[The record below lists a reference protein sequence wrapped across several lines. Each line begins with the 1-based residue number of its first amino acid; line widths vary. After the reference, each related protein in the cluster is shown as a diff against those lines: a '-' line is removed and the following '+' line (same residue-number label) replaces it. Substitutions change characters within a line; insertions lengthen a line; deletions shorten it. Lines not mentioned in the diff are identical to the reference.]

1 MATISFIRRKDSGNI
16 GSLGSVIQYSFQEEK
31 TEYDNGR
38 LISGINC
45 LPETA
50 LKDFVSTKE
59 RFNKTEGRQ
68 YYYAIQSFKD
78 ADIDPVLAHTLA
90 REWAEKCYPDH
101 EIVIATHLDTDNIHS
116 HIIINSVNCVNGK
129 KIHQNGDDIKR
140 MRSVNDELCMKYGLP
155 VCPAKPKEKIK
166 PTKAGEY
173 YSARNGSSWKRNMI
187 IAIVSA
193 MKKSGTKEEF
203 IKEMKRKGYE
213 VKWSD
218 SRKNITFI
226 ESDNPKHRCRD
237 DNLHYEKFLKENIS
251 NEFKIRRS
259 YMEHGEQMQ
268 PGAGLHLQHGGRTV
282 GDDSGQRQMGRAD
295 QSSEVPEPG
304 DGRSGKGRGKHSELR
319 GSREIRGHDMLQ
331 QPDSMG
337 GESGLSERSSSFGGR
352 GNEQEAA
359 GSGKGTVRTGW
370 EAERTVYF
378 VHVGIAEYNQENSQK
393 DHNSDVHGYYSDQ
406 FDIPGVVHLV
416 GSFATLIE
424 NTRDNPNRKHYK
436 LSKKEIEKRRAQ
448 GQRDGFVQSM

>member
-1 MATISFIRRKDSGNI
+1 MATISFIRRKDSGNV

-193 MKKSGTKEEF
+193 MKKSGSKEEF

-237 DNLHYEKFLKENIS
+237 DNLHNEKFLKENIS
-251 NEFKIRRS
+251 NEFEIRRS

-268 PGAGLHLQHGGRTV
+268 PGAGLHLEHGRSTV

-295 QSSEVPEPG
+295 QSSEVPELG
-304 DGRSGKGRGKHSELR
+304 NGRSGERR
-319 GSREIRGHDMLQ
+319 GSYAGRRKSE
-331 QPDSMG
+331 PDSRLDKIPADSAVG
-337 GESGLSERSSSFGGR
+337 GVRNIPREDSDLGGR

-359 GSGKGTVRTGW
+359 GAREGTVRTGW

-378 VHVGIAEYNQENSQK
+378 VHVGLRQQDKKVQKKTHRSSVRRADSNQ
-393 DHNSDVHGYYSDQ
+393 
-406 FDIPGVVHLV
+406 FTIPAVVHLA
-416 GSFATLIE
+416 GTFAEMI
-424 NTRDNPNRKHYK
+424 DYAQRK
-436 LSKKEIEKRRAQ
+436 KKEE
-448 GQRDGFVQSM
+448 DEESSYVQSM

>member
-116 HIIINSVNCVNGK
+116 HIIINSINCVNGK

-251 NEFKIRRS
+251 NEFEIRRS

-304 DGRSGKGRGKHSELR
+304 DGRSGEGRGSYAGRRKSE
-319 GSREIRGHDMLQ
+319 
-331 QPDSMG
+331 PDSRLDKIPADSAVG
-337 GESGLSERSSSFGGR
+337 GVRNIPREDSDLGSR
-352 GNEQEAA
+352 GNEQETA

-378 VHVGIAEYNQENSQK
+378 VHVGLGQHNKKVQKKAHRSSVRRADNNQ
-393 DHNSDVHGYYSDQ
+393 
-406 FDIPGVVHLV
+406 FTIPAVVHLA
-416 GSFATLIE
+416 GTFAEMI
-424 NTRDNPNRKHYK
+424 DYAQRK
-436 LSKKEIEKRRAQ
+436 KKEE
-448 GQRDGFVQSM
+448 DEESSYVQSM

>member
-1 MATISFIRRKDSGNI
+1 MATISFIRRKDSGNV

-38 LISGINC
+38 LVSGINC

-90 REWAEKCYPDH
+90 REWAERCYPDH

-129 KIHQNGDDIKR
+129 KIHQNGDDIKQ

-193 MKKSGTKEEF
+193 MKKSGSKEEF

-251 NEFKIRRS
+251 NEFEIRRS

-268 PGAGLHLQHGGRTV
+268 PGAGLHLEHGRRTV

-304 DGRSGKGRGKHSELR
+304 NGRFGEGCASYTGRGKSE
-319 GSREIRGHDMLQ
+319 
-331 QPDSMG
+331 PDSRLDKISADSAVG
-337 GESGLSERSSSFGGR
+337 GVRNIPRGNSDLGGR

-359 GSGKGTVRTGW
+359 GSGEGTVRTGW

-378 VHVGIAEYNQENSQK
+378 VHVGLGQHNKKVQKKTHRSSVRRADNNQ
-393 DHNSDVHGYYSDQ
+393 
-406 FDIPGVVHLV
+406 FTIPAVVHLA
-416 GSFATLIE
+416 GTFAEMI
-424 NTRDNPNRKHYK
+424 DYAQRK
-436 LSKKEIEKRRAQ
+436 KKEDDEESSY
-448 GQRDGFVQSM
+448 VQSM

>member
-16 GSLGSVIQYSFQEEK
+16 GSLGSVISYSFQEEK

-193 MKKSGTKEEF
+193 MKTSGSKEEF

-251 NEFKIRRS
+251 NEFEIRRS

-304 DGRSGKGRGKHSELR
+304 NGRSGEGRGKHSELR

-352 GNEQEAA
+352 GNEQETA
-359 GSGKGTVRTGW
+359 GSGEGTVRTGW

-378 VHVGIAEYNQENSQK
+378 VHVGLRQQDKKVQKKTHRSSVRRADSNQ
-393 DHNSDVHGYYSDQ
+393 
-406 FDIPGVVHLV
+406 FTIPAVVHLA
-416 GSFATLIE
+416 GTFAEMI
-424 NTRDNPNRKHYK
+424 DYAQRK
-436 LSKKEIEKRRAQ
+436 KKEE
-448 GQRDGFVQSM
+448 DEESSYVQSM

>member
-16 GSLGSVIQYSFQEEK
+16 GSLGSVLSYSLQEEK

-38 LISGINC
+38 LVSGINC

-90 REWAEKCYPDH
+90 REWAERCYPDH

-155 VCPAKPKEKIK
+155 VCSAKPKEKIK

-193 MKKSGTKEEF
+193 MKKSGSKEEF

-237 DNLHYEKFLKENIS
+237 DNLHNEKFLKENIE

-259 YMEHGEQMQ
+259 YRSYREQSQ
-268 PGAGLHLQHGGRTV
+268 PDTGLHFQSGGHYID
-282 GDDSGQRQMGRAD
+282 DDSGHGQMERAY
-295 QSSEVPEPG
+295 QNSEIPE
-304 DGRSGKGRGKHSELR
+304 SGNRYSGEGCGKHSELR

-359 GSGKGTVRTGW
+359 GAREGTVRTGW

-378 VHVGIAEYNQENSQK
+378 VHVGLRQQDKKVQKKTHRSSVRRADSNQ
-393 DHNSDVHGYYSDQ
+393 
-406 FDIPGVVHLV
+406 FTIPAVVHLA
-416 GSFATLIE
+416 GTFAEMI
-424 NTRDNPNRKHYK
+424 DYAQRK
-436 LSKKEIEKRRAQ
+436 KKEE
-448 GQRDGFVQSM
+448 DEESSYVQSM

>member
-16 GSLGSVIQYSFQEEK
+16 SSLGSVIQYSFQEEK

-193 MKKSGTKEEF
+193 MKTSGSKEEF

-237 DNLHYEKFLKENIS
+237 DNLHNEKFLKENIE

-259 YMEHGEQMQ
+259 YRSYREQSQ
-268 PGAGLHLQHGGRTV
+268 PDAGLHFQSGGHYID
-282 GDDSGQRQMGRAD
+282 DDSGHGQMERAYQNSEIPESGNRCSGEGCEGSVKD
-295 QSSEVPEPG
+295 RGSSRSG
-304 DGRSGKGRGKHSELR
+304 DGTGNRLQNTVGEQYEVTQSNADGSIN
-319 GSREIRGHDMLQ
+319 GSRETSRE
-331 QPDSMG
+331 PD
-337 GESGLSERSSSFGGR
+337 EELLI
-352 GNEQEAA
+352 
-359 GSGKGTVRTGW
+359 TGW
-370 EAERTVYF
+370 ESERKIF
-378 VHVGIAEYNQENSQK
+378 ILHLGIEQYNKQSETQADTGS
-393 DHNSDVHGYYSDQ
+393 GYGSYSDR
-406 FDIPGVVHLV
+406 FTLPDAVHLV

-424 NTRDNPNRKHYK
+424 NTKNNPNRKHYK
-436 LSKKEIEKRRAQ
+436 LSRKEIEKRRAQ
-448 GQRDGFVQSM
+448 GQKDGFTQSM

>member
-38 LISGINC
+38 LVSGINC

-251 NEFKIRRS
+251 NEFEIRRS
-259 YMEHGEQMQ
+259 YMEHGKQMQ
-268 PGAGLHLQHGGRTV
+268 SDAELHLEHGRSTV
-282 GDDSGQRQMGRAD
+282 GDDSGQGQMGRAD

-304 DGRSGKGRGKHSELR
+304 DGRSGKGRASYTGRGKSEPDSRLDKISADSAVGGVR
-319 GSREIRGHDMLQ
+319 NFSRE
-331 QPDSMG
+331 DSNLG
-337 GESGLSERSSSFGGR
+337 SR

-359 GSGKGTVRTGW
+359 GAGEGTVRTGW

-378 VHVGIAEYNQENSQK
+378 VHVGLGQHNKKIQKKVHRSSVRRSDNNQ
-393 DHNSDVHGYYSDQ
+393 
-406 FDIPGVVHLV
+406 FTIPAVVHLA
-416 GSFATLIE
+416 GTFAEMI
-424 NTRDNPNRKHYK
+424 DYAQRK
-436 LSKKEIEKRRAQ
+436 KKEE
-448 GQRDGFVQSM
+448 DEESSYVQSM

>member
-78 ADIDPVLAHTLA
+78 ADIDPLLAHTLA

-140 MRSVNDELCMKYGLP
+140 MRSVNDELCLKYGLP

-193 MKKSGTKEEF
+193 MKKSGSKEEF

-251 NEFKIRRS
+251 NEFEIRRS

-268 PGAGLHLQHGGRTV
+268 SDAGLHLEHGGRTV

-304 DGRSGKGRGKHSELR
+304 DGRSGEGRGSYAGRGKSE
-319 GSREIRGHDMLQ
+319 
-331 QPDSMG
+331 PDSRLDKISADSAVG
-337 GESGLSERSSSFGGR
+337 GVRNIPREDSDLGSR
-352 GNEQEAA
+352 GNEQETA

-378 VHVGIAEYNQENSQK
+378 VHVGLRQQDKKVQKKTHRSSVRRSDSNQ
-393 DHNSDVHGYYSDQ
+393 
-406 FDIPGVVHLV
+406 FTIPAVVHLA
-416 GSFATLIE
+416 GTFAEMI
-424 NTRDNPNRKHYK
+424 DYAQRK
-436 LSKKEIEKRRAQ
+436 KKEEDEESQ
-448 GQRDGFVQSM
+448 YVQSM

>member
-1 MATISFIRRKDSGNI
+1 M
-16 GSLGSVIQYSFQEEK
+16 
-31 TEYDNGR
+31 
-38 LISGINC
+38 
-45 LPETA
+45 
-50 LKDFVSTKE
+50 
-59 RFNKTEGRQ
+59 
-68 YYYAIQSFKD
+68 
-78 ADIDPVLAHTLA
+78 LAHTLA

-140 MRSVNDELCMKYGLP
+140 MRNINDEICMKYGLP

-193 MKKSGTKEEF
+193 MKKSGSKEEF

-237 DNLHYEKFLKENIS
+237 DNLHYEKFLKENI
-251 NEFKIRRS
+251 EHELQLRRS
-259 YMEHGEQMQ
+259 YMEHGKQMQ

-304 DGRSGKGRGKHSELR
+304 DGRSGEGRASYTGRGKSE
-319 GSREIRGHDMLQ
+319 
-331 QPDSMG
+331 PDSRLDKISADSAVG
-337 GESGLSERSSSFGGR
+337 GVRNFPRGNPDLGGR

-359 GSGKGTVRTGW
+359 GAREGTVRTGW

-378 VHVGIAEYNQENSQK
+378 VHVGLGRHNKEVQKKTHRSSVRRADNNQ
-393 DHNSDVHGYYSDQ
+393 
-406 FDIPGVVHLV
+406 FTIPAVVHLA
-416 GSFATLIE
+416 GTFAEMI
-424 NTRDNPNRKHYK
+424 DYAQRK
-436 LSKKEIEKRRAQ
+436 KKEE
-448 GQRDGFVQSM
+448 DEESSYVQSM